1 MKPTIRKGMLDIKTM
16 TSLQTFRTRSSS
28 GAMAEL
34 TALSVVKERLK
45 AEIEKL
51 NSRYNTLNGL
61 VKRIEEKEKFLYRF
75 VDSAKGDIS
84 PGAVESLGNG
94 PLMEENQKNSA
105 PPANLNEIVIKY

>member
-1 MKPTIRKGMLDIKTM
+1 MKPTIRKGMLDIKTV

-45 AEIEKL
+45 TEMQKL
-51 NSRYNTLNGL
+51 NSRYDSMKVLI
-61 VKRIEEKEKFLYRF
+61 KKIEEKEKFLYRF
-75 VDSAKGDIS
+75 VDIPKGNLS
-84 PGAVESLGNG
+84 PGVIESLGNG
-94 PLMEENQKNSA
+94 LLMEEDQKNSA